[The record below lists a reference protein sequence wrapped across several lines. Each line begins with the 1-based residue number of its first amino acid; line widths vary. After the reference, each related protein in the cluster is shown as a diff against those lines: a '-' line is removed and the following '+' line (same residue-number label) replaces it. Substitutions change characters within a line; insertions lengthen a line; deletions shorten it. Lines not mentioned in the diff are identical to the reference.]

1 MKLLVIVQ
9 CTKDKVAAVVC
20 EPESRSACG
29 KVGLSSLSWSYNPS
43 TRSRNDTSTILIS
56 KSFNKIPDVNICHC
70 REQPPSWDPATKF
83 TRLQIPLLGHT
94 SSAASIVYWQ
104 FYLLQNCSYLVLYC
118 VHLCHV
124 YFAGWRLGQV
134 LLKLPPHWRT
144 SWCVKFFLNANIFCL
159 SEKYSF
165 CPGEPAV
172 GGWRPSSVFI
182 LDRRSS
188 E

>member
-1 MKLLVIVQ
+1 MISLFLCKISKWHVNHPNLHIPHQYPYVIVIIW
-9 CTKDKVAAVVC
+9 
-20 EPESRSACG
+20 
-29 KVGLSSLSWSYNPS
+29 LY
-43 TRSRNDTSTILIS
+43 
-56 KSFNKIPDVNICHC
+56 
-70 REQPPSWDPATKF
+70 REQPPFWDPATKLS
-83 TRLQIPLLGHT
+83 RLQIPLLGHT

-144 SWCVKFFLNANIFCL
+144 SWCVQFFLNANIFRL
-159 SEKYSF
+159 FEKYSF
-165 CPGEPAV
+165 RPGEPAV
-172 GGWRPSSVFI
+172 GGWRPISVFI
-182 LDRRSS
+182 LDRGGC